1 MQVTTMAFESSV
13 IIKDLSSNVPGE
25 EMRFTDSFTIG
36 RSKECDITIS
46 NNAVSRKHTRIEFD
60 GGRWLVMDLDSGNG
74 TFVDGERVEEAILPE
89 IALIELGKGGPQ
101 LSLRVTAPEKPQVN
115 DEPVLETVQLHAEQS
130 KRADFATET
139 QVIKHYLSDSED
151 AGEQTMMIRRAFNR
165 AHKTRSKKYKYL
177 IGLAVLLLF
186 VACGIIIYQKNK
198 LDKMRTTAQNIFYL
212 MKEQD
217 VQIAKLEDVVLLNA
231 NPAQIAE
238 LQAKRNKS
246 EGMEKEYDKFVKE
259 LGVYTKLSE
268 EDRIILKIA
277 RVFGECELA
286 MPKDFVNEVKR
297 YISIWKSTDRLQ
309 TSLRRA
315 EEKGYTTLI
324 TQMLKENNLPYQ
336 YLFLA
341 MQESNFDERAVGP
354 PTRFGHAKGMW
365 QFISLTA
372 NDYGLRI
379 GPKFDK
385 PEYDRL
391 DERFDYLKATRAAV
405 RYLKDLNSTD
415 AQASGLMAMASYNW
429 GDGNVRKMI
438 GRMPENPRDRNFWKL
453 LAQKNIPQE
462 TYDYVFLI
470 FSAAVICE
478 NPQLFGFNL
487 AGVSLPLT
495 SALPAQ
501 LRSLPMGQS
510 S

>member
-1 MQVTTMAFESSV
+1 MAFESSV
-13 IIKDLSSNVPGE
+13 IIKDLSSNAPGE

-60 GGRWLVMDLDSGNG
+60 GNRWLVMDLGSGNG

-89 IALIELGKGGPQ
+89 TALIELGKGGPQ
-101 LSLRVTAPEKPQVN
+101 LSLRIEVPEKPVLN
-115 DEPVLETVQLHAEQS
+115 NEPVLETVQISAEQS
-130 KRADFATET
+130 TRSDFATET
-139 QVIKHYLSDSED
+139 QVIRHYLSDFED

-165 AHKTRSKKYKYL
+165 AHKTRSRKYKYL
-177 IGLAVLLLF
+177 IGFAVLLLL
-186 VACGIIIYQKNK
+186 VSGGVIMYQKNK
-198 LDKMRTTAQNIFYL
+198 LDKMRATAQNIFYM

-217 VQIAKLEDVVLLNA
+217 VQIAKLEEVVLLNA
-231 NPAQIAE
+231 NPEQIAE

-246 EGMEKEYDKFVKE
+246 KGMEKEYDNFVKE
-259 LGVYTKLSE
+259 LGIYAKLSD
-268 EDRIILKIA
+268 EDRIIMKIA

-286 MPKDFVNEVKR
+286 MPKDFAGEVKR
-297 YISIWKSTDRLQ
+297 YIAIWRSTDRLKS
-309 TSLRRA
+309 SLRMA

-324 TQMLKENNLPYQ
+324 TEMLKENNLPQQ
-336 YLFLA
+336 YFFLA

-385 PEYDRL
+385 PVYDRL

-415 AQASGLMAMASYNW
+415 AQASGLLVMASYNW

-438 GRMPENPRDRNFWKL
+438 GRMPANPRDRNFWKL

-478 NPQLFGFNL
+478 NPKLFGFDL
-487 AGVSLPLT
+487 AGVTLPRT

-501 LRSLPMGQS
+501 LLSQPMGHS

>member
-1 MQVTTMAFESSV
+1 MQGTAMAFESSL
-13 IIKDLSSNVPGE
+13 IIQVLSSNAPGE

-36 RSKECDITIS
+36 RSKECDIKIS
-46 NNAVSRKHTRIEFD
+46 NDAVSRKHTRIEYD
-60 GGRWLVMDLDSGNG
+60 GSRWLVMDLGSGNG

-89 IALIELGKGGPQ
+89 TALIELGKGGPQ
-101 LSLRVTAPEKPQVN
+101 LSLRIEVPEKPQV
-115 DEPVLETVQLHAEQS
+115 DYEPVLETVQLHAERG

-139 QVIKHYLSDSED
+139 QVIRHYLSDSED
-151 AGEQTMMIRRAFNR
+151 AGEQTMMIRRAFDR

-177 IGLAVLLLF
+177 IGLAVLLLLLSGG
-186 VACGIIIYQKNK
+186 VIMYQKNK
-198 LDKMRTTAQNIFYL
+198 LDKMRATAQNIFYM

-217 VQIAKLEDVVLLNA
+217 VQIAKLEEVVLLNA
-231 NPAQIAE
+231 NPEQIAE

-246 EGMEKEYDKFVKE
+246 KAMEKEYDNFVKE
-259 LGVYTKLSE
+259 LGIYAKLSD
-268 EDRIILKIA
+268 EDRIIMKIA

-286 MPKDFVNEVKR
+286 MPKDFVSEVKR
-297 YISIWKSTDRLQ
+297 YIAIWRSTGRLK
-309 TSLRRA
+309 TSLRVA

-324 TQMLKENNLPYQ
+324 TEMLKENNLPQQ
-336 YLFLA
+336 YFFLA

-385 PEYDRL
+385 PVYDSL
-391 DERFDYLKATRAAV
+391 DERFDYLKATKAAV
-405 RYLKDLNSTD
+405 RYLKDLNSND
-415 AQASGLMAMASYNW
+415 AQASGLLVMASYNW
-429 GDGNVRKMI
+429 GDGNVRKLI
-438 GRMPENPRDRNFWKL
+438 GRMPANPRDRNFWKL

-478 NPQLFGFNL
+478 DPKLFGFDL
-487 AGVSLPLT
+487 AGVSLPRT

-501 LRSLPMGQS
+501 HRSLPMGHS